1 MPALKSPLIV
11 SSIALL
17 AALSLSAEKSFARD
31 GKSGAARAAQDLPV
45 VGEDSVDDLIYVMP
59 PLKPVKGA
67 LAAAK
72 KSTPAVAEN
81 PVTPEAAKIGPAPV
95 APPVAAAREP
105 EPVAQLATPKPA
117 NVEAADVET
126 AAKPAEA
133 PKPVAASEPN
143 SAPAPKEAPA
153 APSQDSKA
161 TDGEPAPKAT
171 AAAAEKAVEAEAVKA
186 REPVVAPTPKPAHSA
201 SIPTQPARKP
211 SISPGVSPATPSRM
225 TPPAVAPD
233 VQTVQKEAAPVLVP
247 EREQVVET
255 ASPPLA
261 AGAEAHVEAPAPEQA
276 KETPVAE
283 HEAPAEPTKAAKV
296 ETPPETPVEP
306 AVSEADRRIEAL
318 LAEGIAGP
326 AEVRLADRATM
337 WLPKDRIFL
346 PQATSRKLATEV
358 GLDLHPEAQGIVAPA
373 GGKLGWLAP
382 IELLDDGHV
391 GTEPGTLD
399 AGKLMAA
406 FEASLPQV
414 NAQRSASNQPAVSLQ
429 GWLAE
434 PALDEKHRLSAC
446 VNVST
451 ANEPGGPNR
460 FFNCEAWALGRAG
473 AIKVGVADSAE
484 LSDRLKG
491 EARAIVGTIT
501 FDHGKAYEDFDP
513 AADLAAPYSAGDLLI
528 HDVSPRSAA
537 APAPAAPT
545 AEANAQ
551 GDGASDGSLSDLLFD
566 PLVLAFGGSALAL
579 IYLRAK
585 RSRNE
590 QEAEAVKEPASRA
603 APVAKAAEPAKEPA
617 ASAPASGSL
626 FARLLPTLHARF
638 AREDRTAPGK
648 EEPIEAAS
656 PAPKSSQPAGQA
668 PAAEPRSLVARLLP
682 TLHARLARK
691 NAAPVVKPENDSDE
705 PAFALKKIAALMK
718 TPNEPAPTVSM
729 SRITR
734 PTRTVGA
741 TALAAIEEEAEPPV
755 ATVAIFEEAVEEIAP
770 SVAEPPVSH
779 ASAEEVELGL
789 VEPGDVAAASAA
801 SNAARARRRTDV

>member
-1 MPALKSPLIV
+1 
-11 SSIALL
+11 
-17 AALSLSAEKSFARD
+17 
-31 GKSGAARAAQDLPV
+31 
-45 VGEDSVDDLIYVMP
+45 
-59 PLKPVKGA
+59 
-67 LAAAK
+67 
-72 KSTPAVAEN
+72 
-81 PVTPEAAKIGPAPV
+81 
-95 APPVAAAREP
+95 
-105 EPVAQLATPKPA
+105 
-117 NVEAADVET
+117 
-126 AAKPAEA
+126 
-133 PKPVAASEPN
+133 
-143 SAPAPKEAPA
+143 
-153 APSQDSKA
+153 
-161 TDGEPAPKAT
+161 
-171 AAAAEKAVEAEAVKA
+171 
-186 REPVVAPTPKPAHSA
+186 
-201 SIPTQPARKP
+201 
-211 SISPGVSPATPSRM
+211 
-225 TPPAVAPD
+225 
-233 VQTVQKEAAPVLVP
+233 
-247 EREQVVET
+247 
-255 ASPPLA
+255 
-261 AGAEAHVEAPAPEQA
+261 
-276 KETPVAE
+276 
-283 HEAPAEPTKAAKV
+283 
-296 ETPPETPVEP
+296 
-306 AVSEADRRIEAL
+306 
-318 LAEGIAGP
+318 
-326 AEVRLADRATM
+326 
-337 WLPKDRIFL
+337 
-346 PQATSRKLATEV
+346 
-358 GLDLHPEAQGIVAPA
+358 
-373 GGKLGWLAP
+373 
-382 IELLDDGHV
+382 
-391 GTEPGTLD
+391 
-399 AGKLMAA
+399 MAA

-414 NAQRSASNQPAVSLQ
+414 NAQRSACNQPAVSLQ
-429 GWLAE
+429 SWLAE
-434 PALDEKHRLSAC
+434 PALHEKHRLSAC

-590 QEAEAVKEPASRA
+590 NEAEAV
-603 APVAKAAEPAKEPA
+603 KEPA

-656 PAPKSSQPAGQA
+656 PASKTSQPAGQG
-668 PAAEPRSLVARLLP
+668 PGDEPRSLVARLLP

-691 NAAPVVKPENDSDE
+691 NAAPVVKPESDSDE

-734 PTRTVGA
+734 PARTVGA

>member
-59 PLKPVKGA
+59 PLKPV
-67 LAAAK
+67 
-72 KSTPAVAEN
+72 
-81 PVTPEAAKIGPAPV
+81 
-95 APPVAAAREP
+95 
-105 EPVAQLATPKPA
+105 
-117 NVEAADVET
+117 
-126 AAKPAEA
+126 
-133 PKPVAASEPN
+133 
-143 SAPAPKEAPA
+143 
-153 APSQDSKA
+153 
-161 TDGEPAPKAT
+161 
-171 AAAAEKAVEAEAVKA
+171 
-186 REPVVAPTPKPAHSA
+186 
-201 SIPTQPARKP
+201 
-211 SISPGVSPATPSRM
+211 
-225 TPPAVAPD
+225 
-233 VQTVQKEAAPVLVP
+233 
-247 EREQVVET
+247 
-255 ASPPLA
+255 
-261 AGAEAHVEAPAPEQA
+261 
-276 KETPVAE
+276 
-283 HEAPAEPTKAAKV
+283 
-296 ETPPETPVEP
+296 
-306 AVSEADRRIEAL
+306 
-318 LAEGIAGP
+318 
-326 AEVRLADRATM
+326 
-337 WLPKDRIFL
+337 
-346 PQATSRKLATEV
+346 
-358 GLDLHPEAQGIVAPA
+358 
-373 GGKLGWLAP
+373 
-382 IELLDDGHV
+382 
-391 GTEPGTLD
+391 
-399 AGKLMAA
+399 
-406 FEASLPQV
+406 
-414 NAQRSASNQPAVSLQ
+414 
-429 GWLAE
+429 
-434 PALDEKHRLSAC
+434 KHRLSAC

-551 GDGASDGSLSDLLFD
+551 GDGASDGSLFDLLFD

-590 QEAEAVKEPASRA
+590 NEAEAVKAPASQP

-656 PAPKSSQPAGQA
+656 SASKTSQPAGQG
-668 PAAEPRSLVARLLP
+668 PGDEPRSLVARLLP

-691 NAAPVVKPENDSDE
+691 NAAPVVKPENSDE
-705 PAFALKKIAALMK
+705 PAFALKRIAALMK
-718 TPNEPAPTVSM
+718 TPSEPAPTVSM